1 MDCAEAM
8 SKKSNEPKP
17 NNASFED
24 TYGWIMYQ
32 QGKFAEAK
40 KERIG
45 KALKSSEKPSGVEYE
60 HYGDALWQLGE
71 KDAAK
76 EYWNKAK
83 VAGGGSDLLDKKLSE
98 GKLIE

>member
-1 MDCAEAM
+1 MERAEAM
-8 SKKSNEPKP
+8 SKKSNELEP

-32 QGKFAEAK
+32 QGKFAEAR
-40 KERIG
+40 EWIG

-60 HYGDALWQLGE
+60 HYGDVLWQLGE

-83 VAGGGSDLLDKKLSE
+83 VAGGGSELLDKKLSE
-98 GKLIE
+98 GKLVE